1 MDEAK
6 QLARKYK
13 ALTGKPLGITSEVG
27 EFAAATLL
35 GLELC
40 QARQEGYDAIR
51 IENEKE
57 IRVQIKSRCLPP
69 NAKKNQRIGRIDKS
83 KEWDTVAL
91 VLLDSDMEPMEIY
104 EAERQKIIDALE
116 EPGSKA
122 RNERGALGVSK
133 FKSIGK
139 RVWEKSQKAIE

>member
-1 MDEAK
+1 MHLPIDLAGSQGSCPTYADVKVIKQHTEIASLLDEAK

-51 IENEKE
+51 IENE
-57 IRVQIKSRCLPP
+57 
-69 NAKKNQRIGRIDKS
+69 
-83 KEWDTVAL
+83 
-91 VLLDSDMEPMEIY
+91 
-104 EAERQKIIDALE
+104 
-116 EPGSKA
+116 
-122 RNERGALGVSK
+122 
-133 FKSIGK
+133 
-139 RVWEKSQKAIE
+139 